1 MATTSTT
8 GSTLL
13 QPLSNAVQL
22 PIDQLLLCVC
32 SGIPHSV
39 PSYSS
44 LYL

>member
-22 PIDQLLLCVC
+22 PIDQMLLCVC
-32 SGIPHSV
+32 FGIPLSV
-39 PSYSS
+39 SDY
-44 LYL
+44 